1 MTEAKHKRPYV
12 AWFHLYEI
20 PRMGKSMTDQWL
32 SEFMGREKWG
42 VSVNGSGVSFSGDEN
57 ILKLASND
65 SRTSL

>member
-1 MTEAKHKRPYV
+1 MV
-12 AWFHLYEI
+12 HLYEI

-57 ILKLASND
+57 ILKLSGND
-65 SRTSL
+65 SCTSL